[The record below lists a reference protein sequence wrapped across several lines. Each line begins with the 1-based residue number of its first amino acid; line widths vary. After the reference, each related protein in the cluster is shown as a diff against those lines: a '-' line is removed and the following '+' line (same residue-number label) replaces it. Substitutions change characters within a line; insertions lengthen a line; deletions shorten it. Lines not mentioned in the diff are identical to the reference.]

1 MFTREDYLNLAA
13 VLSMA
18 HVEGIAQ
25 ASWLVVTHDKLTKI
39 AEEMERP
46 VKQFPED
53 EVKLTEE

>member
-18 HVEGIAQ
+18 RVEGIAQ
-25 ASWLVVTHDKLTKI
+25 ASWLVVTHDKLVK
-39 AEEMERP
+39 AANPQP
-46 VKQFPED
+46 VED